1 MPRLVPDLEARF
13 IRHEVRIETRRFV
26 KPEVIAERPRG
37 PYTDDDF
44 EARTGP
50 AEFLPIVDTLAEAD
64 GVWFLCPKCFA
75 DNGGTI
81 GTHAVIC
88 WFVGRVSDDVDPK
101 PGRWTPTGTGLG
113 DLTFV
118 PSPGRSHS
126 VLLTGGCRWH
136 GFLADG
142 VAA

>member
-1 MPRLVPDLEARF
+1 MPRLVPDLEAQF
-13 IRHEVRIETRRFV
+13 IKHEICIETRRFV
-26 KPEVIAERPRG
+26 KPGVLAERPIG

-50 AEFLPIVDTLAEAD
+50 VEGFLYVDTLAEAD
-64 GVWFLCPKCFA
+64 GVWLLCPKCFV
-75 DNGGTI
+75 DNSGSI

-88 WFVGRVSDDVDPK
+88 WFVDKVSDDVDPK
-101 PGRWTPTGTGLG
+101 PGRWTPTGTGLV

-136 GFLADG
+136 GFVADG
-142 VAA
+142 AAA